1 MQSQQSQYQK
11 YGLDLSKYHLDVD
24 FDKPLSKQT
33 TKNDDNK
40 EVTWLEYLHDEVL
53 ELHVL
58 PGGCKGQRRQRTE
71 DHR

>member
-40 EVTWLEYLHDEVL
+40 EVTWLSTCTTKCWRPSSPIICTTWRL
-53 ELHVL
+53 
-58 PGGCKGQRRQRTE
+58 
-71 DHR
+71 

>member
-1 MQSQQSQYQK
+1 MQSQQSKYEQ
-11 YGLDLSKYHLDVD
+11 YGLDLSQYHLDVD

-53 ELHVL
+53 ETIKSNYMYYLEL
-58 PGGCKGQRRQRTE
+58 
-71 DHR
+71 